1 VAGEQRKSERR
12 RLERRATPGEALDVT
27 RLEHDSL
34 VTEVM
39 RNAVVLRQIEQEIRA
54 LRELVNRLYLRD
66 TNGTKE
72 GWGG

>member
-1 VAGEQRKSERR
+1 MAGEQRKSERR

-39 RNAVVLRQIEQEIRA
+39 RNAVVLRQIEQDIRA
-54 LRELVNRLYLRD
+54 LRELVNRLYLRG
-66 TNGTKE
+66 TSGTKE

>member
-1 VAGEQRKSERR
+1 
-12 RLERRATPGEALDVT
+12 VT

>member
-12 RLERRATPGEALDVT
+12 QLVRRATPGEALDVT

-39 RNAVVLRQIEQEIRA
+39 KNAAVLRQIEQEIRA
-54 LRELVNRLYLRD
+54 LRELVNRLNLRD
-66 TNGTKE
+66 MSTTKE